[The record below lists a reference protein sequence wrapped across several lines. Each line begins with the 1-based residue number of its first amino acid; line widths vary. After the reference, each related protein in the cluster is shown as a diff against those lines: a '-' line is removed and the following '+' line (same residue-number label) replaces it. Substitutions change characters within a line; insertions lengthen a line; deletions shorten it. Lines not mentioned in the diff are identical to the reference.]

1 MPASCALNPSFAHAG
16 DYTPTMPTKQ
26 HTMPTTTKAEE
37 TQTNP
42 ISYTVQRLKDGTA
55 RLLVE
60 QKPTPGPP
68 TRPVAV
74 RYLIDDHGEPAIRRG
89 ALLGHDR
96 INPSLLF
103 LIVRAG
109 DLISLGKRTIGE
121 TSTVWTH
128 YKVGRGFRLMEIA
141 VKGRGLAYAEICL
154 QVGLYRPLEQPSEC
168 DDSLREFFSDSNHP
182 RWMLPILERQKRKW
196 RTNHP
201 SKLYHLVPSEIQD
214 TEIRRV
220 VKIAPSAALRFLQPK
235 LTQLQTRRCIRRAL
249 ATAVIH
255 AFDHIPSTQFKRAI
269 RDYPG
274 LLLKHQ
280 GKRIP
285 VDLLMRCVRFEPFE
299 AFVIRKQFPPALHAK
314 ILAETCV
321 LPFQLFK
328 SGNISRLPAE
338 IATSFRRYP
347 VEWIEVYNGD
357 FSKLFRVLER
367 HGRIKTCQKLLNIL
381 MSSLPQEHLPGLFK
395 FIANQL

>member
-1 MPASCALNPSFAHAG
+1 VPASSALNPSFAHAG
-16 DYTPTMPTKQ
+16 DDTPTMPTKQ
-26 HTMPTTTKAEE
+26 HTMPTTPKTEE
-37 TQTNP
+37 SKTNP
-42 ISYTVQRLKDGTA
+42 INYTVERLKDGTA

-60 QKPTPGPP
+60 QTPVPGPL

-74 RYLIDDHGEPAIRRG
+74 RYLIDDHGEPVIRRG
-89 ALLGHDR
+89 ALLGYDR

-121 TSTVWTH
+121 ASTVWTH
-128 YKVGRGFRLMEIA
+128 YKVGRGFRLMEIDI
-141 VKGRGLAYAEICL
+141 KGRRLSYAEIRSR
-154 QVGLYRPLEQPSEC
+154 VGPYRLLEQPSEC
-168 DDSLREFFSDSNHP
+168 DDSLREFLSDSDHP
-182 RWMLPILERQKRKW
+182 KWMLPILERQKRKW
-196 RTNHP
+196 RANHP
-201 SKLYHLVPSEIQD
+201 SKYYHLVPSEIKES
-214 TEIRRV
+214 EIRRV
-220 VKIAPSAALRFLQPK
+220 VKIAPGAAIRFLLPK
-235 LTQLQTRRCIRRAL
+235 LTKIQTRSCIRRAL

-255 AFDHIPSTQFKRAI
+255 AYDEIPPTQLKTAI

-285 VDLLMRCVRFEPFE
+285 VDMLMHCVRIEPFE
-299 AFVIRKQFPPALHAK
+299 AFVIRKQFPPDLHAK

-338 IATSFRRYP
+338 IETSFRRYP
-347 VEWIEVYNGD
+347 VEWIEIYHND

-367 HGRIKTCQKLLNIL
+367 HGRMKMCPKLLNFL
-381 MSSLPQEHLPGLFK
+381 KSSLPPEYRPSLFK

>member
-1 MPASCALNPSFAHAG
+1 M
-16 DYTPTMPTKQ
+16 T
-26 HTMPTTTKAEE
+26 TTTKTEE
-37 TQTNP
+37 TKKNP
-42 ISYTVQRLKDGTA
+42 INYTVERLKDGTA

-60 QKPTPGPP
+60 QTPVPGPL

-74 RYLIDDHGEPAIRRG
+74 RYLIDDHGEPVIRRG
-89 ALLGHDR
+89 ALLGYDR

-128 YKVGRGFRLMEIA
+128 YKVGRGFRLMEIDI
-141 VKGRGLAYAEICL
+141 KGRRLTYAEIRSR
-154 QVGLYRPLEQPSEC
+154 VGPYRLLEQPSEC
-168 DDSLREFFSDSNHP
+168 DDSLREFLSDFDHP
-182 RWMLPILERQKRKW
+182 KWMLPILERQKRKW
-196 RTNHP
+196 RLNHP
-201 SKLYHLVPSEIQD
+201 SKYYHLVPFEIKES
-214 TEIRRV
+214 EIRRV
-220 VKIAPSAALRFLQPK
+220 IKIAPGAAIRFLQPK
-235 LTQLQTRRCIRRAL
+235 LTKLQTRRCIRRAL

-255 AFDHIPSTQFKRAI
+255 AFDHIPPTQFKRAM

-285 VDLLMRCVRFEPFE
+285 VDKLMHCVRIEPFE

-328 SGNISRLPAE
+328 SGNTDRLPAE
-338 IATSFRRYP
+338 IETSFRRYP
-347 VEWIEVYNGD
+347 VEWIEIYHND

-367 HGRIKTCQKLLNIL
+367 HGGMKADQDLINFLEGVLPPLHLAKL
-381 MSSLPQEHLPGLFK
+381 HW
-395 FIANQL
+395 FIAASI